1 MCVGGRVPGEV
12 PGQEDSEGEWDD
24 WNMQSHFFQN
34 I

>member
-12 PGQEDSEGEWDD
+12 PRQEDRDGEWDD
-24 WNMQSHFFQN
+24 WNMQFHFFQN